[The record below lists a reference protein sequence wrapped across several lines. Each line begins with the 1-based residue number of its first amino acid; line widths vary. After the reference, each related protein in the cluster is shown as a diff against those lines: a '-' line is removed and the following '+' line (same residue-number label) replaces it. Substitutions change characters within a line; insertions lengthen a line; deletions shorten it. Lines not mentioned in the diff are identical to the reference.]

1 MSAIQLTTHL
11 LWAAFLATI
20 GFIVEPTPL
29 AATYAAVGAM
39 VNVYIACLPAARGAN
54 DEEGDRRG

>member
-1 MSAIQLTTHL
+1 MSAIQLTIHL

-20 GFIVEPTPL
+20 GFTVEPTPL
-29 AATYAAVGAM
+29 AAAYTAVGAM
-39 VNVYIACLPAARGAN
+39 VNVYTACLAAARGAN